1 MIVVD
6 SSVWIDYFNGQMNAA
21 TDLLYDLLGNEP
33 IMIGDLIYAE
43 VLQGFQKDKD
53 YVQAKRLFESLTFG
67 EMLGRDVALK
77 SADNYRRLRK
87 RGVTIRKT
95 IDMIIG
101 TFCIET
107 NLPLLHQDRD
117 FDPME
122 KHLKLKV
129 VR

>member
-1 MIVVD
+1 MTKWVRVQ
-6 SSVWIDYFNGQMNAA
+6 SNFPAGKYEVFEA
-21 TDLLYDLLGNEP
+21 T
-33 IMIGDLIYAE
+33 GDIPAPE
-43 VLQGFQKDKD
+43 WP
-53 YVQAKRLFESLTFG
+53 EMTFR
-67 EMLGRDVALK
+67 EMLGKEIALK

-101 TFCIET
+101 TFCIEA

-122 KHLKLKV
+122 KYLKLKV

>member
-1 MIVVD
+1 
-6 SSVWIDYFNGQMNAA
+6 
-21 TDLLYDLLGNEP
+21 
-33 IMIGDLIYAE
+33 
-43 VLQGFQKDKD
+43 
-53 YVQAKRLFESLTFG
+53 
-67 EMLGRDVALK
+67 VALK
-77 SADNYRRLRK
+77 SVDNYRYLRK

-101 TFCIET
+101 TFCIEM
-107 NLPLLHQDRD
+107 NSPLLHQDRD